1 LSVVP
6 DITLNDGN
14 IIPQLGFGVFQIE
27 PDETAEAVREAIEVD
42 YRHIDTAEMYGNERE
57 VGKGIR
63 TSGEPDD
70 MAERSPTCQAD
81 PSRFDQ
87 TPCPYVAAAHD
98 VDETSRQWESR
109 CPRQEGLSRANPDT

>member
-27 PDETAEAVREAIEVD
+27 PDETAEAVREAIEVG

-63 TSGEPDD
+63 TSGEPGD
-70 MAERSPTCQAD
+70 MAEISALDQGESGRSGPNSDT
-81 PSRFDQ
+81 F
-87 TPCPYVAAAHD
+87 AH
-98 VDETSRQWESR
+98 VS
-109 CPRQEGLSRANPDT
+109 G

>member
-1 LSVVP
+1 MSVVP

-27 PDETAEAVREAIEVD
+27 PDETAQAVREAIEVG

-70 MAERSPTCQAD
+70 MAEISALDQGESGRSGP
-81 PSRFDQ
+81 
-87 TPCPYVAAAHD
+87 
-98 VDETSRQWESR
+98 
-109 CPRQEGLSRANPDT
+109 NPDTLAHVPG